1 MGAPGRRDT
10 RGCDQAR
17 RRILGCRLSSTPE
30 AAAFRACASGRPFVG
45 SAAPGPFDDL
55 GYPKVYPVT
64 ATETPAANRQ
74 PSWAGGRFRRGNR
87 QRSRSLQ
94 LLILVGLWLPLL
106 VAAQSTGAGAGTD
119 RGTYPAY
126 GYPQG
131 DGIGFGAYP
140 GTRAGEPSF
149 DYPLPGPR
157 GGLDRDPAP
166 VLPAYPGS
174 DTPGDWSFP
183 SPGSSFPG
191 FSVGRDSPAVE
202 RPKSGVGM
210 GGEGFRF
217 RGDKQV
223 SDGRWRE
230 SPSTPGYRFRPM
242 SPDELERSAGG
253 DGWRPIRRDDR
264 RAAERDEVGPA
275 DADAFGYQS
284 DSWFRRY
291 YGDRP

>member
-1 MGAPGRRDT
+1 M
-10 RGCDQAR
+10 
-17 RRILGCRLSSTPE
+17 
-30 AAAFRACASGRPFVG
+30 
-45 SAAPGPFDDL
+45 
-55 GYPKVYPVT
+55 T
-64 ATETPAANRQ
+64 ATETPAADRQ
-74 PSWAGGRFRRGNR
+74 PSWAGGRFRREHR
-87 QRSRSLQ
+87 QRTRSLQ

-106 VAAQSTGAGAGTD
+106 VVAQSPGAGAGTEL
-119 RGTYPAY
+119 GTYPAY
-126 GYPQG
+126 GYPPG

-140 GTRAGEPSF
+140 PTRAGEPSF

-157 GGLDRDPAP
+157 GALERDPGP
-166 VLPAYPGS
+166 VPLPAYPGS
-174 DTPGDWSFP
+174 DTPGDRSFP
-183 SPGSSFPG
+183 GPGSSFPG
-191 FSVGRDSPAVE
+191 FSDGRDAYGVGH
-202 RPKSGVGM
+202 PKSGVGL

-230 SPSTPGYRFRPM
+230 SPSAPGYRFRPM

-264 RAAERDEVGPA
+264 RAAERDEMGPA
-275 DADAFGYQS
+275 DAGAFGYQS